1 MTTPPYEP
9 PEGSYTP
16 ATISS
21 MQGVTQSSVGLGK
34 TVDTRNLLGL
44 LGDSFIGNI
53 LSGFAS
59 IGAAIGKALS
69 DLATALFGFGGGEPL
84 PRIEDGMTSLNQRIN
99 LLDDVPGY
107 AGAIMT
113 QNRRFGSGS
122 TYKTIPFNSRY
133 GPSKKA
139 QLNTSNHRMVLETGS
154 WSAHFT
160 ISTGS
165 GNGGIGHGLR
175 ALVRDKNG
183 TEVMTRLFDWQN
195 NGSTWDQHYAM
206 PIIVPPESAP
216 WSIELGY
223 RHSGVWWTIYGGT
236 EKTLIWVE
244 RKNIDT
250 ANSGIIRNP
259 GDGPDI
265 T

>member
-1 MTTPPYEP
+1 M
-9 PEGSYTP
+9 
-16 ATISS
+16 
-21 MQGVTQSSVGLGK
+21 
-34 TVDTRNLLGL
+34 
-44 LGDSFIGNI
+44 
-53 LSGFAS
+53 
-59 IGAAIGKALS
+59 
-69 DLATALFGFGGGEPL
+69 TALNSRVE
-84 PRIEDGMTSLNQRIN
+84 

-107 AGAIMT
+107 AGGIMT

-122 TYKTIPFNSRY
+122 VYKTIPFNSRY

-139 QLNTSNHRMVLETGS
+139 QLNTSNHRMVIETGS

-160 ISTGS
+160 ISTS
-165 GNGGIGHGLR
+165 DGGGVGHGLR
-175 ALVRDKNG
+175 ALVRDKND
-183 TEVMTRLFDWQN
+183 TEVMTRFFDWQTPN
-195 NGSTWDQHYAM
+195 AGWDQHYAM

-223 RHSGVWWTIYGGT
+223 RHSGLWWTLYGGT

-250 ANSGIIRNP
+250 ANAGIIRNP
-259 GDGPDI
+259 GDGPDV

>member
-1 MTTPPYEP
+1 MGVNLGPAHPEP
-9 PEGSYTP
+9 GGS
-16 ATISS
+16 
-21 MQGVTQSSVGLGK
+21 G
-34 TVDTRNLLGL
+34 
-44 LGDSFIGNI
+44 GNI
-53 LSGFAS
+53 LDQIFEGIGG
-59 IGAAIGKALS
+59 IGAAIAEGINGVIGMIA
-69 DLATALFGFGGGEPL
+69 DALFGPGAGPPIARL
-84 PRIEDGMTSLNQRIN
+84 TDGMTALNSRVE

-107 AGAIMT
+107 AGGIMT
-113 QNRRFGSGS
+113 QNRRFGNGS
-122 TYKTIPFNSRY
+122 VYKTIPFNSRY

-139 QLNTSNHRMVLETGS
+139 QLNTSNHRMVIETGS

-160 ISTGS
+160 ISTS
-165 GNGGIGHGLR
+165 DGGGVGHGLR

-183 TEVMTRLFDWQN
+183 TEVMTRFFDWQTPN
-195 NGSTWDQHYAM
+195 AGWDQHYAM

-223 RHSGVWWTIYGGT
+223 RHNGLWWTLYGGT

-259 GDGPDI
+259 GDGPDV